1 MSVNYKTENI
11 NIDFLENIPC
21 EFKVK
26 CYNNK
31 STYNC
36 KVNIEE
42 IQIVDLEDD
51 IINNKDVLID
61 KKYHEWIKKD
71 DYVKPYYDIDN
82 AYETKKEMIDAKE
95 PLLNKWKD
103 ILNNKFPTADLV
115 ISECCRK
122 KSKTSIENQNKPYF
136 ISFHILVNNYIIK
149 QKDLN
154 IINKDLESVEGYDNS
169 VYSNG
174 QNFRMVYQSKPDG
187 TGKPFI
193 PITYDQIEDLCY
205 HVIQC
210 HASNIETEYL
220 LIKPIIEKKQ
230 SPPVTPTTSDD
241 EVIADNS
248 IPFDKLKKTI
258 MGITTK
264 YGYEDWWKVGSIIA
278 KETNYSDQGLE
289 LFKEW
294 SAIDVNNYDENY
306 CKIQYKGWKDNADKQ
321 KLTFATLQKWYNEE
335 HPEERVKN
343 CKNPYKT
350 IYLENYKLDENGEW
364 TGSANITGLI
374 DYMNKEFIF
383 VRETGEII
391 VIEKDKWFLKKPTQ
405 FRELLLKYNF
415 NNPAEQEKVKIAEV
429 WFNHINRRQVLK
441 IGFDPTNN
449 PDDDIFNIWKGLN
462 ISKSFADT
470 FDEDE
475 CKPLLDH
482 ILNVW
487 CKGNE
492 TYYNYIMNWLAH
504 LIQKPW
510 IKMGVVICLRSTKE
524 GAGKGVVMNLLRKI
538 IGDNHYFQCNN
549 LEQLTGS
556 FNSIGEGKILINLD
570 EAFWGKDKKKEGMLK
585 NMITEDTKY
594 INKKHQAQYS
604 IEDYCNYIVSTNN
617 DCFIPAV
624 EGGRRFFAVELSNEY
639 AGVSNKDKEAY
650 FNNIIK
656 TSAGSFAKI
665 LYNRDISNFNPRS
678 FDKTDLLQEQIQH
691 NWCSVRKWWFEV
703 LNGGGLSGK
712 AIDSGFCELGSI
724 PYSSKKTMISPEFPP
739 ESESCWG
746 IQKRKFKYDNNK
758 HKMRDENG
766 DHILEDEKIFYEKDF
781 MYNNYEENC
790 NGYKLDKSHF
800 WINFKKFCVED
811 LYKEAQFKDNG
822 NMKRYMMINDI
833 KIYQN
838 KFNELQDYEYE
849 YSVNEFEDWE

>member
-1 MSVNYKTENI
+1 MAVNYKTENI
-11 NIDFLENIPC
+11 DIDFLENIPC
-21 EFKVK
+21 DFKVK
-26 CYNNK
+26 SYNNK
-31 STYNC
+31 SNYQC

-42 IQIVDLEDD
+42 KQLANFEDD
-51 IINNKDVLID
+51 IINNVDVLVD

-82 AYETKKEMIDAKE
+82 AYETKKEMNDDKQ

-103 ILNNKFPTADLV
+103 ILNNKFPNSDLV
-115 ISECCRK
+115 IAECCRK
-122 KSKTSIENQNKPYF
+122 KTKTSIENKNKPYF

-193 PITYDQIEDLCY
+193 PMNYKEINQLYN
-205 HVIQC
+205 HFIQC
-210 HASNIETEYL
+210 HSENVKSEYL
-220 LIKPIIEKKQ
+220 LIKPIIENKQ

-241 EVIADNS
+241 EMIVDNS
-248 IPFDKLKKTI
+248 IGFDKFKKTL
-258 MGITTK
+258 MGISTK

-294 SAIDVNNYDENY
+294 SAIDSDNYDEKY
-306 CKIQYKGWKDNADKQ
+306 CEIQFKGWKDNADKQ
-321 KLTFATLQKWYNEE
+321 KLTFATLQKWYNDE
-335 HPEERVKN
+335 HPDEKLKN

-350 IYLENYKLDENGEW
+350 IYMENYKMDENGEW
-364 TGSANITGLI
+364 TGSSNTQGLI

-415 NNPAEQEKVKIAEV
+415 NNPAEQEKVKIADI

-449 PDDDIFNIWKGLN
+449 PDDDIFNIWKGMS

-470 FDEDE
+470 FDENE

-492 TYYNYIMNWLAH
+492 TYYNYILNWLAH

-604 IEDYCNYIVSTNN
+604 IDDYCNYIVSTNN

-624 EGGRRFFAVELSNEY
+624 EGGRRFFAVELSNEF
-639 AGVSNKDKEAY
+639 AGVSNKEKEEY

-656 TSAGSFAKI
+656 TPAGSFAKI

-678 FDKTDLLQEQIQH
+678 FDKTELLQEQIQH

-712 AIDSGFCELGSI
+712 SIDSGFCELGSL
-724 PYSSKKTMISPEFPP
+724 PLSSKKIFESPEYPP
-739 ESESCWG
+739 ESEFCWG
-746 IQKRKFKYDNNK
+746 VHKRKFKYDNNK
-758 HKMRDENG
+758 HKIKDEDG
-766 DHILEDEKIFYEKDF
+766 CPIIEDEKMFYEKDF

-800 WINFKKFCVED
+800 WINFKKFCIDD
-811 LYKEAQFKDNG
+811 LYKEAQFKDKG
-822 NMKRYMMINDI
+822 NMKRYIMINDI
-833 KIYQN
+833 KKYQN
-838 KFNELQDYEYE
+838 KFNELQDYQYE
-849 YSVNEFEDWE
+849 YSVNEFDDWE

>member
-1 MSVNYKTENI
+1 MSVNYKTQNI
-11 NIDFLENIPC
+11 DIDFLNDIIPC
-21 EFKVK
+21 DFKVK
-26 CYNNK
+26 SYNNK
-31 STYNC
+31 SNYNC
-36 KVNIEE
+36 KVNVQEL
-42 IQIVDLEDD
+42 QITDIEDD
-51 IINNKDVLID
+51 IINNDNVLID
-61 KKYHEWIKKD
+61 KKYHEWIKNE

-82 AYETKKEMIDAKE
+82 AYKTKKEMDNDKE

-103 ILNNKFPTADLV
+103 ILNNKFPNAELV

-122 KSKTSIENQNKPYF
+122 KTKTSIENKTKPYF
-136 ISFHILVNNYIIK
+136 ISYHILINNYIIK

-187 TGKPFI
+187 TGKPFN
-193 PITYDQIEDLCY
+193 PINYKEIEELCY

-210 HASNIETEYL
+210 HSSNVDTQYL
-220 LIKPIIEKKQ
+220 LIKPIIENNQ

-241 EVIADNS
+241 EVIVDNS
-248 IPFDKLKKTI
+248 ISFDKLKKTV
-258 MGITTK
+258 MAITTK

-278 KETNYSDQGLE
+278 KETNYSDQGLQ

-294 SAIDVNNYDENY
+294 SAIDKDNYDENY
-306 CKIQYKGWKDNADKQ
+306 CKTQYKGWKENADKQ

-335 HPEERVKN
+335 HPEEKLKN

-350 IYLENYKLDENGEW
+350 IYMENIKMNEDGEW
-364 TGSANITGLI
+364 SGSPNIQGLI

-391 VIEKDKWFLKKPTQ
+391 VIEKNKWFLKKPTQ
-405 FRELLLKYNF
+405 FKELLLKYNF
-415 NNPAEQEKVKIAEV
+415 NNPAVKEKVKIADV

-449 PDDDIFNIWKGLN
+449 PEEDIFNIWKGMN

-470 FDEDE
+470 FDENE
-475 CKPLLDH
+475 CKSLLDH

-504 LIQKPW
+504 LIQKPY

-639 AGVSNKDKEAY
+639 AGVSNKEKEAY

-656 TSAGSFAKI
+656 TPAESFAKV
-665 LYNRDISNFNPRS
+665 LYNRDINNFNPRS
-678 FDKTDLLQEQIQH
+678 FDKTELLQEQIQH

-712 AIDSGFCELGSI
+712 AIDSGFCELGNI
-724 PYSSKKTMISPEFPP
+724 P
-739 ESESCWG
+739 ESQKCNQDGCPDFVWG
-746 IQKRKFKYDNNK
+746 ITKTKYKYDNNK
-758 HKMRDENG
+758 HKIKDQNG
-766 DHILEDEKIFYEKDF
+766 KHIIEDQKTFYEKDF
-781 MYNNYEENC
+781 IYNNYEENC

-800 WINFKKFCVED
+800 WINFKKFCLDD
-811 LYKEAQFKDNG
+811 LYKEAQFKNSDS
-822 NMKRYMMINDI
+822 MKRYIMINDI
-833 KIYQN
+833 EKYQN
-838 KFNELQDYEYE
+838 KFNELQDYEYV